1 MDRYSSLTGQGWQ
14 VTATGISAVA
24 VERIAAPSRSHGRGD
39 RITAVQHD
47 LHRSF
52 PPDRFDLIVA
62 HYLHIPCDLDRVPA
76 LRPAARALRPG
87 GRSAPVAGL

>member
-1 MDRYSSLTGQGWQ
+1 M
-14 VTATGISAVA
+14 A

-52 PPDRFDLIVA
+52 PRDRFDLIVA
-62 HYLHIPCDLDRVPA
+62 HYLHIPCDRDRVPA
-76 LRPAARALRPG
+76 LRPAARAHYARAGGRHPLQGCERHTWTNTGMVWKRRPG
-87 GRSAPVAGL
+87 